1 MENNTNQKNIKRIM
15 FILLIGISIV
25 LMTTNVFAYKLYCLN
40 YGQSLPDAENPRY
53 TCFHDTC
60 QVCTTNLNNP
70 THPSNCNSKTSCQA
84 FGEGDSGTIDAEAP
98 KFNISSPVEGGV
110 YDSRKVL
117 FDLNANEPTT
127 FKYTDNIKGRG
138 RLKNMA
144 RNVFQYFRKLSFK
157 DGLNDITIFGNDRF
171 GNTAE
176 KTITFFVD
184 SKKPRISKT
193 FPRKGFANG
202 IFNVEFKESNPHELT
217 LYYGNSDTGIRNT
230 NLDLD
235 ECNTNRGRHYC
246 NINVDLEDY
255 DGQDIEY
262 WFKLEDISG
271 KVANSRNI
279 LLSVDKTNPILVNE
293 DYYTQGTGRN
303 KKFIYFNMEV
313 NEPNFDEITYIDNE
327 DSRGREKRI
336 CSKLRANKCIKRV
349 SFRPGHHE
357 IDVQVT
363 DEAGNSISKRIE
375 FDV

>member
-1 MENNTNQKNIKRIM
+1 MTN
-15 FILLIGISIV
+15 
-25 LMTTNVFAYKLYCLN
+25 NVFAYKLYCLN
-40 YGQSLPDAENPRY
+40 YGQSLPDENNPRY
-53 TCFHDTC
+53 TCFHTIC

-70 THPSNCNSKTSCQA
+70 THPSNCNNIGNCQP
-84 FGEGDSGTIDAEAP
+84 FGGGGTVDVEPPLITI
-98 KFNISSPVEGGV
+98 NSPIEGGI

-117 FDLNANEPTT
+117 FDLEANEPTT

-138 RLKNMA
+138 RIKNMA

-157 DGLNDITIFGNDRF
+157 DGLNDITIFGNDRL

-202 IFNVEFKESNPHELT
+202 VFDVEFKESNPNELI
-217 LYYGNSDTGIRNT
+217 LYYGNDHTGIRNT
-230 NLDLD
+230 NLNID

-246 NINVDLEDY
+246 NINVNLNDY

-271 KVANSRNI
+271 KITNSRNI
-279 LLSVDKTNPILVNE
+279 VLSVDTTNPILVNE

-303 KKFIYFNMEV
+303 KKFIYFNMEIDEV
-313 NEPNFDEITYIDNE
+313 NFDVITYIDNE

-336 CSKLRANKCIKRV
+336 CSRLRTNRCIKRV
-349 SFRPGHHE
+349 SFKPGHHE
-357 IDVQVT
+357 LDVQVT
-363 DEAGNSISKRIE
+363 DEAGNSISKRLE